1 MKSLLYSIVS
11 LSCLLTAC
19 ANQYSVRGTSAD
31 TILDGQM
38 AYIKTLDNNVYKV
51 LDSCE
56 VLHGQFHM
64 SGQLDSPLY
73 VNIFM
78 GENNFIPIVLEEG
91 EVKIDIA
98 NSQIKIAGT
107 PLNDKLYRFLTSR
120 DSLAM
125 LRAELPK
132 RESQMYIDGY
142 TQDEIIDELSAA
154 EMEYGH
160 AQDKLETQFIK
171 DNYDNVL
178 GTTWFIQLCNQAFN
192 IFGHP
197 TTTPQIDEI
206 YFEAPESFKNN
217 KDVKDYMRRCD
228 EEGALK
234 SEK

>member
-1 MKSLLYSIVS
+1 
-11 LSCLLTAC
+11 
-19 ANQYSVRGTSAD
+19 
-31 TILDGQM
+31 
-38 AYIKTLDNNVYKV
+38 
-51 LDSCE
+51 
-56 VLHGQFHM
+56 
-64 SGQLDSPLY
+64 
-73 VNIFM
+73 
-78 GENNFIPIVLEEG
+78 
-91 EVKIDIA
+91 
-98 NSQIKIAGT
+98 
-107 PLNDKLYRFLTSR
+107 
-120 DSLAM
+120 
-125 LRAELPK
+125 
-132 RESQMYIDGY
+132 MYIDGY

>member
-1 MKSLLYSIVS
+1 M
-11 LSCLLTAC
+11 
-19 ANQYSVRGTSAD
+19 
-31 TILDGQM
+31 
-38 AYIKTLDNNVYKV
+38 
-51 LDSCE
+51 
-56 VLHGQFHM
+56 
-64 SGQLDSPLY
+64 Y
-73 VNIFM
+73 VNVFM
-78 GENNFIPIVLEEG
+78 GENNFIPIVLEKG
-91 EVKIDIA
+91 EVQIDIA

-142 TQDEIIDELSAA
+142 SQDEIIDELSAA

-178 GTTWFIQLCNQAFN
+178 GTTWFIQLCNQAYA

-197 TTTPQIDEI
+197 TTTPQIDEL
-206 YFEAPESFKNN
+206 YFNAPESFKNN
-217 KDVKDYMRRCD
+217 KDVKDYMRRC
-228 EEGALK
+228 EEG
-234 SEK
+234 EK

>member
-160 AQDKLETQFIK
+160 AQDKLET
-171 DNYDNVL
+171 
-178 GTTWFIQLCNQAFN
+178 
-192 IFGHP
+192 
-197 TTTPQIDEI
+197 
-206 YFEAPESFKNN
+206 
-217 KDVKDYMRRCD
+217 
-228 EEGALK
+228 
-234 SEK
+234 